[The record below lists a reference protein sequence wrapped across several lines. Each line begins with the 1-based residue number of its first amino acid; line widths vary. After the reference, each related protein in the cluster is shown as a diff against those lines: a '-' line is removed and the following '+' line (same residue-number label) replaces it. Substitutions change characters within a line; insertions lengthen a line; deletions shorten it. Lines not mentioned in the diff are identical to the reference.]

1 MQLLF
6 LYVKGNC
13 NFISV
18 FSFSGLKNSQHA
30 RKPFG
35 AKIKEVPDFGPK
47 KFLYQTVQTLTLQV
61 AFSNKI

>member
-35 AKIKEVPDFGPK
+35 AKIKEIPDFGQNE
-47 KFLYQTVQTLTLQV
+47 FLY
-61 AFSNKI
+61 